1 VRSCNEFVGT
11 RTRAEESFSMIHTP
25 HPTRRFLLLSAGS
38 LAALTTLA
46 ACDKV
51 LPASFNGVDITGARY
66 AQDFRLTDADGHE
79 RTLADYKG
87 KAVMMFFGFTQC
99 PDVCPTALV
108 RAAKIKRLLG
118 ADGERLQVIFV
129 TVDPERDLPVVLKA
143 YTQAFDPSFIGLY
156 GDMQRTSETAKDFKV
171 FYKKVPTGSSYTMDH
186 SAFSYV
192 FDPKGKIRLV
202 LRHEQSAEEC
212 AQDLRQILQT
222 ASA

>member
-1 VRSCNEFVGT
+1 
-11 RTRAEESFSMIHTP
+11 MIHTP

-38 LAALTTLA
+38 LATLTTLA

-66 AQDFRLTDADGHE
+66 AQDFRLTDTDGHE
-79 RTLADYKG
+79 RTLADFKG

-108 RAAKIKRLLG
+108 RAAEIKRLLG

>member
-1 VRSCNEFVGT
+1 MT
-11 RTRAEESFSMIHTP
+11 HTP
-25 HPTRRFLLLSAGS
+25 HLTRRSLLLAGGG
-38 LAALTTLA
+38 LAALALA

-51 LPASFNGVDITGARY
+51 LPASYNGVDITGASY
-66 AQDFRLTDADGHE
+66 AQDFRLSDPDGRE
-79 RTLADYKG
+79 RTLADFKG

-108 RAAKIKRLLG
+108 RAAEIKRLLG
-118 ADGERLQVIFV
+118 ADGDRLQVIFV

-143 YTQAFDPSFIGLY
+143 YTQAFDASFIGLY
-156 GDMQRTSETAKDFKV
+156 GDLQRTAETAKAFKV

-212 AQDLRQILQT
+212 AQDLRQILAAT
-222 ASA
+222 AA

>member
-1 VRSCNEFVGT
+1 MNPTSRSTHSTHST
-11 RTRAEESFSMIHTP
+11 RSTR
-25 HPTRRFLLLSAGS
+25 PTRRTLLRAS
-38 LAALTTLA
+38 AALTALA
-46 ACDKV
+46 LAGCDKV
-51 LPASFNGVDITGARY
+51 LPANFNGVDITGASY
-66 AQDFRLTDADGHE
+66 AQDFRLSDADGRE
-79 RTLADYKG
+79 RTLADFKG

-108 RAAKIKRLLG
+108 RAAEIKRLLG
-118 ADGERLQVIFV
+118 ADGDRLQVLFV

-143 YTQAFDPSFIGLY
+143 YTQAFDASFIGLY
-156 GDMQRTSETAKDFKV
+156 GDLQATAETAKAFKV

-202 LRHEQSAEEC
+202 LRHEQGAEEC
-212 AQDLRQILQT
+212 AQDLRQILKT